1 MRREPMSLAELIEPT
16 NKKNVINNNE
26 TVNVVSNSRPENY
39 NYFTDEDAD
48 EAARQNPEY
57 ASRLK
62 DPEFVQAI
70 RDVRSRKNLRLAKEY
85 N

>member
-1 MRREPMSLAELIEPT
+1 MSLAELIEPT

-39 NYFTDEDAD
+39 NYFTDEDA
-48 EAARQNPEY
+48 RQNPEY

>member
-1 MRREPMSLAELIEPT
+1 MSLTEPIESA
-16 NKKNVINNNE
+16 NKKNVINNE
-26 TVNVVSNSRPENY
+26 AVNVVSNSRPENY
-39 NYFTDEDAD
+39 DYFTDEDAD
-48 EAARQNPEY
+48 VAARQNPEY

>member
-1 MRREPMSLAELIEPT
+1 MSLAELIEPT

>member
-1 MRREPMSLAELIEPT
+1 MSMTELIELE
-16 NKKNVINNNE
+16 NKKNVKNNE
-26 TVNVVSNSRPENY
+26 TVNGVSNLRPDNY
-39 NYFTDEDAD
+39 DYFTDEDAD
-48 EAARQNPEY
+48 ETAKQNPKY
-57 ASRLK
+57 ASQLK